1 MPQTPRNP
9 PDGHD
14 RAGGAA
20 EGPQA
25 WPGRR
30 LGLPE
35 HGPRSVAR
43 LGRRVG
49 AIAIDW
55 ALAYVV
61 AFAFFGGEGIAIT
74 IVFVVVQI
82 LFLMTLG
89 GTIGHLALRMRVVPM
104 AGGYLGLWRPI
115 VRTVLVAL
123 VIPAVVFDLDQRG
136 LHDRIAGTI
145 LVRV

>member
-55 ALAYVV
+55 ALA
-61 AFAFFGGEGIAIT
+61 EGIAIT

>member
-1 MPQTPRNP
+1 MPQTPRTP
-9 PDGHD
+9 PGGPD

-20 EGPQA
+20 GGQQA

-35 HGPRSVAR
+35 SGPRSIAR
-43 LGRRVG
+43 LGRRVA

-55 ALAYVV
+55 ALAYIV

-74 IVFVVVQI
+74 IVFVLVQI
-82 LFLMTLG
+82 VFLITLG

-104 AGGYLGLWRPI
+104 AGGYLGLWRPV
-115 VRTVLVAL
+115 VRTLLVAL

-136 LHDRIAGTI
+136 LHDRIAGTV

>member
-1 MPQTPRNP
+1 MPQTPRTPSN
-9 PDGHD
+9 GHD
-14 RAGGAA
+14 PAGGAGQ
-20 EGPQA
+20 GPQA

-43 LGRRVG
+43 LGRRVA

-74 IVFVVVQI
+74 LVFVVVQI
-82 LFLMTLG
+82 VFLVTLG
-89 GTIGHLALRMRVVPM
+89 GTIGHLILRMRVVRM
-104 AGGYLGLWRPI
+104 AGGYLGVWRPI
-115 VRTVLVAL
+115 VRTALVAL